1 MGYDINTFDPLQH
14 FADLGGELDE
24 VYEVMRTVV
33 VGGKNWK
40 YYRLDVVKRYLGTAS
55 HPPYY
60 YTVLAF
66 VEDVHE
72 SARALNPEQVVS
84 GKTRI
89 WTRWTT
95 FPALRHDDADAALQE
110 ALRILADRTR

>member
-14 FADLGGELDE
+14 FIDQSKELDE
-24 VYEVMRTVV
+24 VYEVIRTVV
-33 VGGKNWK
+33 IGGKNWK
-40 YYRLDVVKRYLGTAS
+40 YYRLDVVKQYLGTTS
-55 HPPYY
+55 HPPFH

-72 SARALNPEQVVS
+72 AARTLSDDQVVL
-84 GKTRI
+84 GTTRI

-95 FPALRHDDADAALQE
+95 FPSILQDDADAALKE
-110 ALRILADRTR
+110 ALRVLAERIQ